1 MEGRIKETLK
11 EVEEKRSSKR
21 SGRKGWWNE
30 ECWSRKK

>member
-21 SGRKGWWNE
+21 SGRKGNE